1 MSHPGPSA
9 VQIVLSEDER
19 TELVRRAGL
28 PGRWRADRARII
40 LACAEG
46 MSNAGAAQALGV
58 AVKSVSKW
66 RRQFAAQRLAGL
78 EDAAPVGRRKAE
90 LVLDE
95 AERAQLVRWAR
106 RAKTA
111 QYLALRSK
119 IVLRCAEGGTNKEAA
134 ADLGVD
140 ESTVERWRSRFIAR
154 RLDGLHDE
162 PRPGR
167 PRSILLDQVED
178 VITATL
184 EETPGK
190 DTHWSRSSM
199 ARRSGLSK
207 STIGRIWKKFDL
219 KPHLQDSFKLSTDPF
234 FVEKVVDVVG
244 LYHNPPEKAVV
255 LCVDEKSQIQALD
268 RSQPVLPM
276 MPGMPE
282 RRTHDY
288 LRHGITSLFAAFNIA
303 DGTVISELHRRHR
316 AIEFR
321 KFLVRIDKA
330 VPAGLDVHLVCDNY
344 ATHNTAE
351 IRAWLARH
359 PRFHVHFTPTGSSWM
374 NQVER
379 WFGLLT
385 DKLIRRGVH
394 TSVQALENDIREWIA
409 TWNESPRPFTW
420 TKTADEILNSLADYL
435 AKLRADRQKAGKIN
449 RWNFRRNTLA
459 EVLSVF
465 GPQGERMHTRAR
477 PAQAR

>member
-1 MSHPGPSA
+1 MSHAGPSA
-9 VQIVLSEDER
+9 VPIVLSGDER
-19 TELVRRAGL
+19 AELVRRAGL
-28 PGRWRADRARII
+28 PGKWRADRARII

-46 MSNAGAAQALGV
+46 MSNAETARELGV

-66 RRQFAAQRLAGL
+66 RRQFAAERLAGL

-90 LVLDE
+90 LVLEE
-95 AERAQLVRWAR
+95 AERAQLIRWAR
-106 RAKTA
+106 RGKTA
-111 QYLALRSK
+111 QYLAVRAK
-119 IVLRCAEGGTNKEAA
+119 IVLRCAEGGTNKQA
-134 ADLGVD
+134 ADDVGVD
-140 ESTVERWRSRFIAR
+140 ETTVERWRARFIAG
-154 RLDGLHDE
+154 RLEGLHDE

-167 PRSILLDQVED
+167 PPSILLDQVED
-178 VITATL
+178 VIVATL
-184 EETPGK
+184 ETTPGK
-190 DTHWSRSSM
+190 DTHWSRASM
-199 ARRSGLSK
+199 ARRTGLSK
-207 STIGRIWKKFDL
+207 STVGRIWRKFDL

-244 LYHNPPEKAVV
+244 LYHNPPERAVV

-303 DGTVISELHRRHR
+303 DGTVISELYRRHR

-321 KFLVRIDKA
+321 KFLTAIDKA
-330 VPAGLDVHLVCDNY
+330 VPADLEVHLICDNY

-351 IRAWLARH
+351 IKTWLARH

-394 TSVQALENDIREWIA
+394 TSVPALENDIKDWIA
-409 TWNESPRPFTW
+409 TWNDNPRPFTW

-435 AKLRADRQKAGKIN
+435 AKLGTGQPATRQ
-449 RWNFRRNTLA
+449 
-459 EVLSVF
+459 E
-465 GPQGERMHTRAR
+465 
-477 PAQAR
+477 

>member
-9 VQIVLSEDER
+9 AEIVLSEDER
-19 TELVRRAGL
+19 AELVRRARG

-66 RRQFAAQRLAGL
+66 RRQFAGQGLAGL

-90 LVLDE
+90 LVLTD
-95 AERAQLVRWAR
+95 AERSQLVRWAR

-111 QYLALRSK
+111 QFLALRAK
-119 IVLRCAEGGTNKEAA
+119 IVLRCAEGGTNQQAG

-140 ESTVERWRSRFIAR
+140 ESTVERWRARFIAR

-167 PRSILLDQVED
+167 PPSILLDQVED
-178 VITATL
+178 VVVATL
-184 EETPGK
+184 ETTPGK
-190 DTHWSRSSM
+190 DTHWSRASM
-199 ARRSGLSK
+199 ARRTGLSK
-207 STIGRIWKKFDL
+207 STIGRIWRKFDL

-288 LRHGITSLFAAFNIA
+288 FRHGITSLFAAFNIA

-321 KFLVRIDKA
+321 KFLAAIDKA

-344 ATHNTAE
+344 ATHNTPE
-351 IRAWLARH
+351 IRTWLARH
-359 PRFHVHFTPTGSSWM
+359 PRFHVHFTPAGSSWM

-394 TSVQALENDIREWIA
+394 TSVQALENEIRDWIA
-409 TWNESPRPFTW
+409 TWNASPRPFTW

-435 AKLRADRQKAGKIN
+435 DKLGTRRAVSEQD
-449 RWNFRRNTLA
+449 
-459 EVLSVF
+459 
-465 GPQGERMHTRAR
+465 
-477 PAQAR
+477 

>member
-1 MSHPGPSA
+1 MSHSGPSA

-19 TELVRRAGL
+19 AELVRRAGL
-28 PGRWRADRARII
+28 PGRRRPDRARIV

-46 MSNAGAAQALGV
+46 MSNAGAAHALGV

-66 RRQFAAQRLAGL
+66 RRQFAEQRLAGL
-78 EDAAPVGRRKAE
+78 EDAAPIGRPKAE
-90 LVLDE
+90 LVLTE
-95 AERAQLVRWAR
+95 AERAQLARWAR

-111 QYLALRSK
+111 QYLAMRAK
-119 IVLRCAEGGTNKEAA
+119 IVLACAEGVMNKQVA

-140 ESTVERWRSRFIAR
+140 ESTVDRWRARFVAG
-154 RLDGLHDE
+154 RLKGLHDE

-167 PRSILLDQVED
+167 PPSILLDQVED
-178 VITATL
+178 VVVATL
-184 EETPGK
+184 ESAPGK
-190 DTHWSRSSM
+190 DTHWSRASM
-199 ARRSGLSK
+199 AARTGLSK
-207 STIGRIWKKFDL
+207 STVGRIWRKSGL
-219 KPHLQDSFKLSTDPF
+219 KPHLQDSFKLSADPF

-244 LYHNPPEKAVV
+244 LYHNPPERAVV

-316 AIEFR
+316 AVEFR

-330 VPAGLDVHLVCDNY
+330 VPADLDVHLVCDNY
-344 ATHNTAE
+344 ATHGTAE
-351 IRAWLARH
+351 IRTWLARH

-394 TSVQALENDIREWIA
+394 TSVQALENDIRDWIA
-409 TWNESPRPFTW
+409 TWNDHPRPFTW

-435 AKLRADRQKAGKIN
+435 AKLGTGHETSTQD
-449 RWNFRRNTLA
+449 
-459 EVLSVF
+459 
-465 GPQGERMHTRAR
+465 
-477 PAQAR
+477 

>member
-1 MSHPGPSA
+1 MSHPGLSA
-9 VQIVLSEDER
+9 VQIVLSDDER
-19 TELVRRAGL
+19 AELVRRAGL

-46 MSNAGAAQALGV
+46 MSNARAAQALGV

-78 EDAAPVGRRKAE
+78 DDAAPVGRRKAQ

-95 AERAQLVRWAR
+95 TERAQLIRWAR

-111 QYLALRSK
+111 QYLAMRAK

-140 ESTVERWRSRFIAR
+140 ESTVERWRARFIAR
-154 RLDGLHDE
+154 RLGGLHDE

-167 PRSILLDQVED
+167 PPSILLDQVED
-178 VITATL
+178 VIVATL
-184 EETPGK
+184 ESTPGK

-199 ARRSGLSK
+199 AARTGLSK

-234 FVEKVVDVVG
+234 FVDKVVDVVG
-244 LYHNPPEKAVV
+244 LYHNPPQKAVV

-268 RSQPVLPM
+268 RSQSVLPM

-321 KFLVRIDKA
+321 KFLASIDKA
-330 VPAGLDVHLVCDNY
+330 VPADLDVHLVCDNY

-351 IRAWLARH
+351 IRTWLDRH

-394 TSVQALENDIREWIA
+394 TSVPALENDIRDWIE
-409 TWNESPRPFTW
+409 TWNDNPRPFAW
-420 TKTADEILNSLADYL
+420 TKTADQILASLAGYL
-435 AKLRADRQKAGKIN
+435 AKLG
-449 RWNFRRNTLA
+449 
-459 EVLSVF
+459 
-465 GPQGERMHTRAR
+465 GR
-477 PAQAR
+477 PVNEQA

>member
-1 MSHPGPSA
+1 MSNPGPSA
-9 VQIVLSEDER
+9 AEIVLSDDER
-19 TELVRRAGL
+19 AELVRRAGL
-28 PGRWRADRARII
+28 PGRRRADRARII
-40 LACAEG
+40 LACAGG
-46 MSNAGAAQALGV
+46 MSNASAAQELRV

-66 RRQFAAQRLAGL
+66 RRQFADQRLAGL
-78 EDAAPVGRRKAE
+78 EDAAPIGRPKAE
-90 LVLDE
+90 LVLTG
-95 AERAQLVRWAR
+95 AERAQLIRWAR

-111 QYLALRSK
+111 QYLAMRAR
-119 IVLRCAEGGTNKEAA
+119 IVLACADGRMNKQVAT
-134 ADLGVD
+134 DLGVD
-140 ESTVERWRSRFIAR
+140 ESTVDRWRARFVAR
-154 RLDGLHDE
+154 RLAGLHDE

-167 PRSILLDQVED
+167 PPSILLDQVED
-178 VITATL
+178 VIVATL
-184 EETPGK
+184 ESTPGK
-190 DTHWSRSSM
+190 DTHWSRASM
-199 ARRSGLSK
+199 ARRTGLSK
-207 STIGRIWKKFDL
+207 STIGRIWRKFDL
-219 KPHLQDSFKLSTDPF
+219 KPHLQDTFKLSTDPF
-234 FVEKVVDVVG
+234 FVDKVVDVAG

-321 KFLVRIDKA
+321 KFLVKVDKA
-330 VPAGLDVHLVCDNY
+330 VPADLDVHLVCDNY
-344 ATHNTAE
+344 ATHTTAE
-351 IRAWLARH
+351 IRTWLARH

-394 TSVQALENDIREWIA
+394 TSVQALENDIRDWIA
-409 TWNESPRPFTW
+409 TWNDNPRPFTW

-435 AKLRADRQKAGKIN
+435 AKVGTGQSSSKQD
-449 RWNFRRNTLA
+449 
-459 EVLSVF
+459 
-465 GPQGERMHTRAR
+465 
-477 PAQAR
+477 